1 MERELHFYKTAT
13 PPPCFDKYPDISKAE
28 TSMELDENSCILSA
42 SMLKQMSI

>member
-1 MERELHFYKTAT
+1 MERELHFYKTST